1 MYFHDFFFIDC
12 WYYVLLLI
20 ISSNEHFI
28 SNKERFDI
36 LIDLFK
42 TNISEFKLV
51 TLYFLINIE

>member
-1 MYFHDFFFIDC
+1 MYFQDFFFIDC
-12 WYYVLLLI
+12 WYYALLLI
-20 ISSNEHFI
+20 LSSNEHFV

-51 TLYFLINIE
+51 TQYFLINIE